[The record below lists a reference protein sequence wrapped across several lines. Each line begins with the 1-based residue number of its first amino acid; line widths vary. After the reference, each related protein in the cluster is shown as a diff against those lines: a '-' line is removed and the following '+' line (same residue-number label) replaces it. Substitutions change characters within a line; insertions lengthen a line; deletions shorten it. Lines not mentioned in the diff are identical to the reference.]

1 MLKIKIRR
9 LISWISFF
17 SFSVLG
23 ITGLVLYFTPQG
35 RIANWADWRFLSLSK
50 EDWSNIHIIVS
61 ILFLITAIWHIYLNW
76 KPLIN
81 YLKNANKQ
89 ISFSK
94 PDFVI
99 ALVITLV
106 FSLGAYSHLPPFSW
120 ALNGLEKVKNYWEDE
135 YGSPPWGHAEL
146 ASIKAFCNK
155 MSFDLEDS
163 IELLKTKGFKNVSPK
178 INLKDLAK
186 ANNMSPK
193 AILELLKTKAKKRTD
208 KQSDND
214 NSEGEIAPSGLGRMT
229 LEHICQKAGIGI
241 DKAIKRLAKKANVQ
255 ATPDMKVK
263 EIAEKTGE
271 TPMDIWKMIQIER
284 N

>member
-35 RIANWADWRFLSLSK
+35 RIANWANWRFLSLSK

-61 ILFLITAIWHIYLNW
+61 MLFLITAIWHIYLNW

-81 YLKNANKQ
+81 YLKNTGKQ

-106 FSLGAYSHLPPFSW
+106 FSLGAYFHLPPFSW
-120 ALNGLEKVKNYWEDE
+120 ALNGLEKVKYYWEDE

-146 ASIKAFCNK
+146 ASMKTFCDK
-155 MSFDLEDS
+155 MGFDLKDS
-163 IELLKTKGFKNVSPK
+163 IELLKTKGFKDVSPK
-178 INLKDLAK
+178 INLKDLAE
-186 ANNMSPK
+186 ANNTSPK
-193 AILELLKTKAKKRTD
+193 SILDLLKTRAQKSNDEQND
-208 KQSDND
+208 K
-214 NSEGEIAPSGLGRMT
+214 SEESNIPSGLGRLT
-229 LEHICQKAGIGI
+229 LEQMCKKAGIEV
-241 DKAIKRLAKKANVQ
+241 DKAIKKLAKEVDIQ
-255 ATPDMKVK
+255 ATHDMKVK
-263 EIAEKTGE
+263 KIAEKTGE
-271 TPMDIWKMIQIER
+271 LPMGIWKMIQNKE